1 MPLQHPR
8 PPTLSATVVLG
19 AVPPPGRRQLVFSHN
34 DLGIEHVLVDPETA
48 TVTGILDWTDAALVD
63 PAYDFGLLQRDLGP
77 EALRAA
83 LVDYPADQRAAIG
96 QRAEFYAR
104 CSVLEDL
111 AWGDA
116 AGREPYVRKGL
127 EALGWLF
134 P

>member
-63 PAYDFGLLQRDLGP
+63 PAYDFGLLLRDLGP
-77 EALRAA
+77 AA
-83 LVDYPADQRAAIG
+83 LDAALADCPADRVDEIGERAV
-96 QRAEFYAR
+96 FYAR

-116 AGREPYVRKGL
+116 PGREPYVRKGL
-127 EALGWLF
+127 EALGLLF
-134 P
+134 G

>member
-1 MPLQHPR
+1 MPPEFRPRIEPFLATTPPSGQHE
-8 PPTLSATVVLG
+8 V
-19 AVPPPGRRQLVFSHN
+19 VFSHN
-34 DLGIEHVLVDPETA
+34 DLGIEHVLVDLDTA
-48 TVTGILDWTDAALVD
+48 AVTGILDWTDAALVD

-77 EALRAA
+77 AA
-83 LVDYPADQRAAIG
+83 LESALANFPADQRDAIRV
-96 QRAEFYAR
+96 RAEFYAR

-134 P
+134 A